1 MSCRRLRLI
10 AFSLV
15 LALAGCAA
23 PSQSVQVTRL
33 DADAAVDLS
42 GRWNDTDSRLVAEQM
57 IRDALANPWS
67 DEAHARLQRKPV
79 VIVQAVRNRS
89 LEHIDTSM
97 FIQELQRAL
106 INSGRI
112 TFVASAAE
120 REQLRAERRDQDLNA
135 TDETRKG
142 MGSELGADYA
152 LGGEINATLDKSG
165 GTSIMSYQV
174 TLKLTDLETNQI
186 AWTGLKKI
194 KKRVQRADLTW

>member
-57 IRDALANPWS
+57 IRDALASPWS

-194 KKRVQRADLTW
+194 KKRVQRADMTW